1 MTAWLRRRRLP
12 RLLWWYMSGTFWFCF
27 SVPRSRAPP
36 QLPHK
41 PFYAVFKLAGF
52 TSFDGQF
59 QA

>member
-1 MTAWLRRRRLP
+1 MELVLAGAPRPSPAHGPPRHAVLSSARR
-12 RLLWWYMSGTFWFCF
+12 
-27 SVPRSRAPP
+27 AAA

-41 PFYAVFKLAGF
+41 PFYTVFKLAGF